1 MSTCTFG
8 CFSKRK
14 KVFFLKFAVR
24 FSLFKIKQT
33 AIWFEFFSDLWK
45 MRNFDWKGKLRR
57 GASGGQPAQTL
68 FKTKN
73 WKADIAAINMTN
85 DRWKMIT
92 CSSLFAALPSNW
104 QQEIL
109 IHIFLYFPCPS
120 KNYFNANQ
128 NSQKNVGYK
137 YHKALSLSHVDWE
150 NSD

>member
-1 MSTCTFG
+1 MRFDFPYLKSNRPLFDLSFFPTFERWETLTEKESWG
-8 CFSKRK
+8 PP
-14 KVFFLKFAVR
+14 
-24 FSLFKIKQT
+24 
-33 AIWFEFFSDLWK
+33 
-45 MRNFDWKGKLRR
+45 
-57 GASGGQPAQTL
+57 QPAQTL

-73 WKADIAAINMTN
+73 WKADIAGINMTN

-109 IHIFLYFPCPS
+109 IHIFFYFPCPS